1 MPTFDAVAFFTSS
14 PGRLLCL
21 NLFFRVVWAAC
32 VSRRPRILR
41 LRAFIRPPNEH
52 IRPRH
57 PVPPDWRE
65 GESPHM
71 LLTAR
76 AIAKTYGAVTVLDN
90 VTFALER
97 GEHVGLVGANG
108 AGKST
113 LMRILTGEEVAESGE
128 VQLAPAAE
136 WGYLPQTLPDI
147 AGQTIDD
154 LLADALGGL
163 RTIETRLRAL
173 EAAMTNASGEK
184 LDTLLAEYG
193 QLASQFQDR
202 GGYEMEARMD
212 AILAGLRLDYLPRTR
227 DLATLSGGERARVG
241 LALLLL
247 RAPDVLLLDEPTSH
261 LDVTSLAWLEDYLA
275 SYAGAALIISHDR
288 QFLNRSVNRIFELAE
303 YTHTLRRYEGDYDA
317 YQRAKVAERVAWEE
331 SFAHEQDEIRNL
343 RKRIRESARQ
353 VAHNRKPR
361 DGDKLAYKGKGEWVA
376 DAVSRNVR
384 AAEEQLRRIE
394 AKPIPKPPRMMHF
407 QPKFQAEALRAN
419 AIVRMQ
425 HVSKRYGGR
434 QVLRDVSLTL
444 LPDARVALVGPNGAG
459 KTTLLRILLGL
470 EQPDSGSVRLA
481 PGVRIG
487 YLPQEPDVGSGECT
501 VFDAYRDGLA
511 GFESNLVAGILG
523 NGLFRLEDLT
533 KTVAQLSPGQKRK
546 LELARLLALGPN
558 VLLLDEPSNYA
569 SLDVLEAF
577 EAAVLAFPGPVLLI
591 SHDRWLLNR
600 YGGDVWELDNGNL
613 REHPATVLPMERSS
627 L

>member
-1 MPTFDAVAFFTSS
+1 
-14 PGRLLCL
+14 
-21 NLFFRVVWAAC
+21 
-32 VSRRPRILR
+32 
-41 LRAFIRPPNEH
+41 
-52 IRPRH
+52 
-57 PVPPDWRE
+57 
-65 GESPHM
+65 M
-71 LLTAR
+71 LLTVRNAT
-76 AIAKTYGAVTVLDN
+76 KTYGPVTVLDS
-90 VTFALER
+90 VTFALEP

-113 LMRILTGEEVAESGE
+113 LMRIITGEETADSGE
-128 VQLAPAAE
+128 TQLATSAE
-136 WGYLPQTLPDI
+136 LGYLPQTLPDS
-147 AGQTIDD
+147 AGRTIDD

-163 RTIETRLRAL
+163 RAIEIRMRAV
-173 EAAMTNASGEK
+173 EAAMSTTSGAA
-184 LDTLLAEYG
+184 LDGLLAEYG

-212 AILAGLRLDYLPRTR
+212 AILAGLRLDYLSRNR
-227 DLATLSGGERARVG
+227 DLGTLSGGERARVG
-241 LALLLL
+241 LALLLF

-261 LDVTSLAWLEDYLA
+261 LDAASLAWLEDFLA

-288 QFLNRSVNRIFELAE
+288 QFLNRSVNRIFELDE
-303 YTHTLRRYEGDYDA
+303 YTHTLKRYEGDYDA
-317 YQRAKVAERVAWEE
+317 YQQAKTAERVAWEE
-331 SFAHEQDEIRNL
+331 SFARQQDEIKDL

-353 VAHNRKPR
+353 VAHNRKPK
-361 DGDKLAYKGKGEWVA
+361 DNDKLAYKNKGEWVA

-394 AKPIPKPPRMMHF
+394 AEPIPKPPRLMHF
-407 QPKFQAEALRAN
+407 QPTFRAEALRAN
-419 AIVRMQ
+419 AIVRMER
-425 HVSKRYGGR
+425 VSKRYDGR
-434 QVLRDVSLTL
+434 EVLRDVNLAL
-444 LPDARVALVGPNGAG
+444 LPDARVALIGPNGAG

-481 PGVRIG
+481 PGARIG
-487 YLPQEPDVGSGECT
+487 YLPQDPEVGSGERT
-501 VFDAYRDGLA
+501 VFDAYRDGLE
-511 GFESNLVAGILG
+511 GYESNLVAGILG

-558 VLLLDEPSNYA
+558 VLLLDEPSNYV

-600 YGGDVWELDNGNL
+600 FGGDIWTLESGEL
-613 REHPATVLPMERSS
+613 REDVAAPTVPSAAS

>member
-1 MPTFDAVAFFTSS
+1 
-14 PGRLLCL
+14 
-21 NLFFRVVWAAC
+21 
-32 VSRRPRILR
+32 
-41 LRAFIRPPNEH
+41 
-52 IRPRH
+52 
-57 PVPPDWRE
+57 
-65 GESPHM
+65 M
-71 LLTAR
+71 LLTVR
-76 AIAKTYGAVTVLDN
+76 NIAKTYGALTVLD
-90 VTFALER
+90 VVSFALEP

-113 LMRILTGEEVAESGE
+113 LMRIITGEETADTGA
-128 VQLAPAAE
+128 VQLATGLDI
-136 WGYLPQTLPDI
+136 GYLPQTLPDI
-147 AGQTIDD
+147 DGHTIGD

-163 RTIETRLRAL
+163 RALEASMRAL
-173 EAAMTNASGEK
+173 EAAMATTSGEA
-184 LDTLLAEYG
+184 LDALLAEYG

-212 AILAGLRLDYLPRTR
+212 AILAGLRLDYLPRSR
-227 DLATLSGGERARVG
+227 DLGTLSGGERARVG

-261 LDVTSLAWLEDYLA
+261 LDATSLAWLEDYLA
-275 SYAGAALIISHDR
+275 NYAGAALIISHDR
-288 QFLNRSVNRIFELAE
+288 QFLNRSVNRIFELDE

-317 YQRAKVAERVAWEE
+317 YQRAKVAERLAWEA
-331 SFAHEQDEIRNL
+331 SFARQQDEIKDL

-353 VAHNRKPR
+353 VAHNRKPK
-361 DGDKLAYKGKGEWVA
+361 DNDKFVYNGKGERVA

-394 AKPIPKPPRMMHF
+394 ADPIPKPPRLMHF
-407 QPKFQAEALRAN
+407 QPKFRVEALRAN
-419 AIVRMQ
+419 AVVRME
-425 HVSKRYGGR
+425 HVSKRYGER
-434 QVLRDVSLTL
+434 QALHDVSLTL

-470 EQPDSGSVRLA
+470 ESPDSGSVRLA
-481 PGVRIG
+481 PGARIG
-487 YLPQEPDVGSGECT
+487 YLPQEPEVGNGELT

-511 GFESNLVAGILG
+511 GYESNLVAGILG

-533 KTVAQLSPGQKRK
+533 RTVGQLSPGQKRK

-558 VLLLDEPSNYA
+558 VLLLDEPSNYV

-600 YGGDVWELDNGNL
+600 FGGAIWELAEGHL
-613 REHPATVLPMERSS
+613 QESPVMASAT
-627 L
+627 